1 MPHHALGKV
10 LVIFTRS
17 VVVLRRCFKPPHPPG
32 APLEPD
38 EFSVGAYRVHPATN
52 ELRLGDDTIQLEPKV
67 MALLVHL
74 VQNAGSMVSREQ
86 LFDAVWPGVVVSDDT
101 LTQAVTKLRKA
112 FGDSARQPRYIQTVP
127 KRGYRLCA
135 AVDLAPTKPPAPPAT
150 AKSRML
156 PILLGALALL
166 AILVIVFIVVDAG
179 DTELPDETLSGKDPA
194 DGLPALTV
202 QPFRL
207 LGDDKSQSHL
217 AQGLTYDLITD
228 LSKLSGL
235 LVIGSRS
242 VMGIKT
248 EQPEARAA
256 RYLVQGEVQRIED
269 QIRVHVHLFDA
280 QSGQQIWSE
289 RYHQPVRN
297 IFQVQEEISQKIV
310 SSLSIKVNEEERR
323 RLAHRYT
330 PNIQA
335 YELFLRA
342 QSLLLVRLSAQ
353 NNQARQLF
361 RQAIDLD
368 PSFARA
374 YGGLALSFAAD
385 FRNQWTANGSAAL
398 EQAQTMARTALE
410 IDPEIPEVYWVLAY
424 VSTQQRQHE
433 KAIALLR
440 KAISLDRSFAD
451 AYALLGGIST
461 YVGRPEETISPIRT
475 AIRLNPDAGY
485 LYYLLLGRAY
495 FFLGDWE
502 QALINLHE
510 ALERNSTNLEAR
522 VYLAAVR
529 ESTGDHDGAA
539 WEREEILALDAD
551 FLADEWLKTY
561 PMNDKVQ
568 ATKLLSALHNLD
580 L

>member
-1 MPHHALGKV
+1 
-10 LVIFTRS
+10 
-17 VVVLRRCFKPPHPPG
+17 
-32 APLEPD
+32 
-38 EFSVGAYRVHPATN
+38 
-52 ELRLGDDTIQLEPKV
+52 

-112 FGDSARQPRYIQTVP
+112 FGDNARQPRYIQTVP

-135 AVDLAPTKPPAPPAT
+135 AVSLAPTSPPAPPEA
-150 AKSRML
+150 SERRML
-156 PILLGALALL
+156 PLLPGALALL
-166 AILVIVFIVVDAG
+166 AILVVILIVVDVG
-179 DTELPDETLSGKDPA
+179 EPKLPAEERSGKGWA
-194 DGLPALTV
+194 DDRPALTV

-207 LGDDKSQSHL
+207 LGDDQSQAHL

-248 EQPEARAA
+248 EQSEARAA

-269 QIRVHVHLFDA
+269 RIRVHVNLFDA
-280 QSGQQIWSE
+280 QSGQLIWSDK
-289 RYHQPVRN
+289 YHQPVHDL
-297 IFQVQEEISQKIV
+297 FQVQEAISQKIV
-310 SSLSIKVNEEERR
+310 SSLSVKVNEEERR
-323 RLAHRYT
+323 RLAQRYT
-330 PNIQA
+330 RDIEA

-342 QSLLLVRLSAQ
+342 QSLLLVRQSAE
-353 NNQARQLF
+353 NNQARKLF

-385 FRNQWTANGSAAL
+385 FRNQWTTNGSAAL
-398 EQAQTMARTALE
+398 AQAHTMARTALE

-433 KAIALLR
+433 KAIGLLK

-451 AYALLGGIST
+451 AYALMGGIST

-502 QALINLHE
+502 QSQINLRE

-539 WEREEILALDAD
+539 WEKEEILALDAD
-551 FLADEWLKTY
+551 FLAEEWLKTY
-561 PMNDKVQ
+561 PMTDPAQ
-568 ATKLLSALHNLD
+568 AENLLSTLHNLG

>member
-1 MPHHALGKV
+1 LQ
-10 LVIFTRS
+10 
-17 VVVLRRCFKPPHPPG
+17 
-32 APLEPD
+32 PD
-38 EFSVGAYRVHPATN
+38 EFSVGEFRVHPATN
-52 ELRLGDDTIQLEPKV
+52 ELRRGDDTIQLEPKA

-74 VQNAGSMVSREQ
+74 VRNAGSMVSREQ

-112 FGDSARQPRYIQTVP
+112 FGDNARQPRYVQTVP

-135 AVDLAPTKPPAPPAT
+135 AVNLAPTDPPAPPASPGR
-150 AKSRML
+150 KML
-156 PILLGALALL
+156 SLVAGAVALL
-166 AILVIVFIVVDAG
+166 AILVVIFVAVDVG
-179 DTELPDETLSGKDPA
+179 DKKLPEEAQSEKGPA
-194 DGLPALTV
+194 EGLPSLTV

-207 LGDDKSQSHL
+207 LGNDESQAHL

-228 LSKLSGL
+228 LSQLSGL

-248 EQPEARAA
+248 DQSEARTA

-269 QIRVHVHLFDA
+269 EIRVHVHLLDA

-297 IFQVQEEISQKIV
+297 LFQVQEEISQKIV
-310 SSLSIKVNEEERR
+310 SSLSIRVNEEEKR

-330 PNIQA
+330 RNIEA

-342 QSLLLVRLSAQ
+342 QSLLLLRLSAE
-353 NNQARQLF
+353 NDQARKLF

-385 FRNQWTANGSAAL
+385 FRNQWTTNGSAAL
-398 EQAQTMARTALE
+398 EKAQTMARTALE

-433 KAIALLR
+433 KAIGLLK

-451 AYALLGGIST
+451 AYALMGGIST

-502 QALINLHE
+502 QARINLNE
-510 ALERNSTNLEAR
+510 ASERNPTNLEAR
-522 VYLAAVR
+522 IYLAAVLA
-529 ESTGDHDGAA
+529 STGDHEGAA
-539 WEREEILALDAD
+539 WQREEILALDRS
-551 FLADEWLKTY
+551 FLAADWMDTY
-561 PMNDKVQ
+561 PMTDKDQ
-568 ATKLLSALHNLD
+568 AAKLLSALHNLD

>member
-1 MPHHALGKV
+1 MK
-10 LVIFTRS
+10 
-17 VVVLRRCFKPPHPPG
+17 
-32 APLEPD
+32 PD
-38 EFSVGAYRVHPATN
+38 EFTVGAYRVYPASN
-52 ELRLGDDTIQLEPKV
+52 ELRRGDETIQLEPKA

-74 VQNAGSMVSREQ
+74 VENAGSMVSREQ

-101 LTQAVTKLRKA
+101 LTQAVIKLRKA
-112 FGDSARQPRYIQTVP
+112 FGDNARQPRYIQTVP

-135 AVDLAPTKPPAPPAT
+135 AVSAAPEITRETRLSGERKTLLLLAGV
-150 AKSRML
+150 L
-156 PILLGALALL
+156 VLL
-166 AILVIVFIVVDAG
+166 AITAAVFLWLEDG
-179 DTELPDETLSGKDPA
+179 DTVLPEGMPPVKREAGGP
-194 DGLPALTV
+194 PALTV
-202 QPFRL
+202 QPFSL
-207 LGDDKSQSHL
+207 LGRDESQAYL

-242 VMGIKT
+242 IMGMKT
-248 EQPEARAA
+248 EQSEASAA
-256 RYLVQGEVQRIED
+256 HYLVQGEVQRIEN
-269 QIRVHVHLFDA
+269 QIRVHVHLLDA
-280 QSGQQIWSE
+280 RSGRQIWSE

-310 SSLSIKVNEEERR
+310 SKLSVEVNEEERR
-323 RLAHRYT
+323 RLAQRYT
-330 PNIQA
+330 RDIEA
-335 YELFLRA
+335 YDLFLRA
-342 QSLLLVRLSAQ
+342 QSLLLVRQSAE
-353 NNQARQLF
+353 NDQARKLF

-385 FRNQWTANGSAAL
+385 FRNQWTAEGSAAL
-398 EQAQTMARTALE
+398 GQAQKMARTALE

-433 KAIALLR
+433 KAIGLLK

-502 QALINLHE
+502 QAQINLNE
-510 ALERNSTNLEAR
+510 ASERNPANLEAR
-522 VYLAAVR
+522 VYLAAVL
-529 ESTGDHDGAA
+529 ESTGDHDGAT
-539 WEREEILALDAD
+539 WEKEEILAIDPD
-551 FLADEWLKTY
+551 FLANEWLETY
-561 PMNDKVQ
+561 PMADQ
-568 ATKLLSALHNLD
+568 AQTAKLLSVLQQLD
-580 L
+580 P